1 MPLGILMPG
10 HQCRFAVRARAASR
24 PGLFL
29 GTGPDQIVPPR
40 RGSFPPPR
48 LAPSR
53 LDAASPSPRSAL
65 PTPSPG
71 RTLSSARGDGISTV
85 CPSAT
90 PFGLALGPTNPP
102 RMGLPEE
109 PSAIRGAGFSPA
121 VRYSCRHSHSRALHE
136 PFQARFS
143 ARGTLPYHA
152 PPRGDAS
159 AASVPGL
166 TPIIVGARALDQ

>member
-1 MPLGILMPG
+1 MPG

-24 PGLFL
+24 TGLFL
-29 GTGPDQIVPPR
+29 GTGPDQIATPR
-40 RGSFPPPR
+40 GEAFHRPR
-48 LAPSR
+48 LAPTAA
-53 LDAASPSPRSAL
+53 DAASPSPRSAL
-65 PTPSPG
+65 PTPSPV
-71 RTLSSARGDGISTV
+71 RTWSSARGDGISTV

-109 PSAIRGAGFSPA
+109 PSAIRGRRFSRR

-136 PFQARFS
+136 PSRARFS

-152 PPRGDAS
+152 PPSGGAS